1 MILTSPDEARRALL
15 LRILSLTL
23 ADAPGDR
30 GGSYCILL
38 YLDVSCV
45 YPVEY
50 MYPECILM
58 YLKCILNALL
68 QSKRM
73 HVS

>member
-1 MILTSPDEARRALL
+1 MTVEPPITACGDSPMDSGKVGFPIL
-15 LRILSLTL
+15 
-23 ADAPGDR
+23 
-30 GGSYCILL
+30 GGGVSYTIRILL

-68 QSKRM
+68 HSKRI